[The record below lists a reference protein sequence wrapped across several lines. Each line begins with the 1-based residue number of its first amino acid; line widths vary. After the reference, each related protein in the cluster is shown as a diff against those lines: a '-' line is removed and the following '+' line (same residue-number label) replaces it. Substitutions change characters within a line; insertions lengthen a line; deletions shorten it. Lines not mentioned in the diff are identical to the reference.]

1 MSLPS
6 FATLELSAE
15 LQKALE
21 RLGYEAPAPV
31 QIAVLLAAHAG
42 RSAVIAAPA
51 CSGRGTALALAAVTS
66 AASGT
71 KGVRSL
77 LVAGTRSRVFHLIGL
92 VGALNA
98 GRKGLPVA
106 ALVSGQSAERQSSL
120 IESGPAIVVTTPGVI
135 RKAVHEGVLK
145 LDDLKTL
152 LVDGADELLDGG
164 FGEDLEAVIAA
175 APPQRVVVALTT
187 IISRELE
194 ELATLRLPEADRL
207 VSEPPPS
214 PPSLTWFSM
223 ELGEKLQSFTV
234 LADRHHLNRILV
246 WVNNQNSAGTLA
258 DRLTAAG
265 YTAEAITS
273 DTTAA
278 ARERSV
284 KRFKQGSVP
293 ILVGTIA
300 GLGGLDL
307 EGVEAIVHW
316 DWPLDDA
323 ELGTRH
329 QKLREGGFA
338 FALAA
343 GRELV
348 RSRAISRRG
357 SPARLGRLPLL
368 GELAELRLHA
378 NVARIREALAGRNP
392 AACRSVVDLLMT
404 EGYEPAV
411 IAGAAIRLLGVPEL
425 PTLPLPPAPP
435 APPAREPS
443 LASPTP
449 VVESAEAPAPETET
463 YSYDPADWSPGV
475 GATSSDAPEGSPVAE
490 GEGVDDPAGESSYA
504 YSDNAAED
512 GVVYPPGANFDDD
525 EPDLE
530 GGMDDRSGR
539 RGRRGGRGRGS
550 RGAEG
555 GATSSGMK
563 RLWLNVGRMD
573 RIQPRDIV
581 GCILGETGL
590 PSATVGRVQ
599 LFERHTL
606 VDVSATFEGQVLEAL
621 NRAAVRGRKLKAKIA
636 AY

>member
-1 MSLPS
+1 MPS

-31 QIAVLLAAHAG
+31 QVAVLVASNAG

-51 CSGRGTALALAAVTS
+51 FSGRGTALALAALTR
-66 AASGT
+66 AASGGN
-71 KGVRSL
+71 GVRSL
-77 LVAGTRSRVFHLIGL
+77 LVAGTRTRVFHLVGL
-92 VGALNA
+92 VGALNAA

-106 ALVSGQSAERQSSL
+106 ALVSGQSPERQAAL
-120 IESGPAIVVTTPGVI
+120 LESGPAILVATPGVV
-135 RKAVHEGVLK
+135 RKAIHDGVLK

-152 LVDGADELLDGG
+152 LVDSADELLDGG
-164 FGEDLEAVIAA
+164 LGEDLEAIIAA
-175 APPQRVVVALTT
+175 APPQRAVVALATL
-187 IISRELE
+187 ISRDLE
-194 ELATLRLPEADRL
+194 DLTARRIPEADRL
-207 VSEPPPS
+207 VSELPPP
-214 PPSLTWFSM
+214 PPGLTWFSM
-223 ELGEKLQSFTV
+223 ESGEKLQSFTALV
-234 LADRHHLNRILV
+234 DRHHLNRVLV
-246 WVNNQNSAGTLA
+246 WVNSRNSAETLA
-258 DRLTAAG
+258 ERLTEAG
-265 YTAEAITS
+265 YAAEAITNDS
-273 DTTAA
+273 TAA
-278 ARERSV
+278 ARERSL
-284 KRFKQGSVP
+284 KRFKQGSVST
-293 ILVGTIA
+293 LVGTVA
-300 GLGGLDL
+300 GWSGLDL
-307 EGVEAIVHW
+307 EGVDAVVHW

-323 ELGTRH
+323 ELSARH
-329 QKLREGGFA
+329 QPLREGGFG
-338 FALAA
+338 FALAS

-348 RSRAISRRG
+348 RARAISRRG

-392 AACRSVVDLLMT
+392 AACRSVVDLLMA

-411 IAGAAIRLLGVPEL
+411 IAGAAIRLLGTPEL
-425 PTLPLPPAPP
+425 PTLPPPPAPP
-435 APPAREPS
+435 ASEAPV
-443 LASPTP
+443 ASPTP
-449 VVESAEAPAPETET
+449 AGAPAESLAPETET
-463 YSYDPADWSPGV
+463 AVYDAADWSPGV
-475 GATSSDAPEGSPVAE
+475 GAASSDEPEGSPVAE
-490 GEGVDDPAGESSYA
+490 GEGGYDSAGESGYT

-512 GVVYPPGANFDDD
+512 GVVYPPGANFGDD
-525 EPDLE
+525 ELGPE
-530 GGMDDRSGR
+530 GGTEDRPGR

-555 GATSSGMK
+555 GPTSSGMK

-606 VDVSATFEGQVLEAL
+606 VDVSATFEGQVLDAL
-621 NRAAVRGRKLKAKIA
+621 NRASVRGRKLKAKIA